1 MLLVVDLQQV
11 DFTLGF
17 VTSEV
22 VLGILVGLH
31 SDFRDLGLLVLVDF
45 S

>member
-1 MLLVVDLQQV
+1 MLLVVDLLQL
-11 DFTLGF
+11 DFALGF

-31 SDFRDLGLLVLVDF
+31 SDFRDLGLLGLVDF